1 MDKTVYELLIFDYV
15 VLMFS
20 FWLLCFAVL
29 CIFRG
34 DEKVGKEKLELE

>member
-20 FWLLCFAVL
+20 FWLLCFLFCV
-29 CIFRG
+29 FS
-34 DEKVGKEKLELE
+34 EEMKKLEKKN